1 MSSSTSDKPPG
12 LRTGTLGTADI
23 SFFVVSAAAP
33 LTVMAGVAPI
43 ALVLGG
49 IGAPAGY
56 LLAGITLAVFAVGF
70 TTMSRHV
77 RSGGAFYAY
86 IAQGLGKP
94 LGIAAALVAMVGYN
108 GMEIGVYGLL
118 GSATSDTAGALGGTD
133 LPWLPIALAG
143 LLVIWYGGYRSIDFG
158 AKVLG
163 VLLVAE
169 TGILVLLAG
178 GVLLEGGANGLSL
191 ASFAPG
197 NVLVPGTAAVLAFAF
212 SAFTGFE
219 STVIYRREAR
229 DPARTIPRATY
240 IAVGFLGLFYAFVVW
255 TVIQAFGDDKVVAA
269 AAGDTGGLF
278 FAAITTYVGPW
289 AADLMHV
296 FIVTSILASLL
307 AFHNAINRYALA
319 LSEEGVLPAA
329 LGRIHPR
336 HRSPYVA
343 GLAQTVLGAVVVL
356 GFAAAGADP
365 YTQLLLWV
373 NTPGMLGLMAL
384 MLLAALAVVRYFRR
398 VPHQEGALRTLVAPG
413 AAAVLLAVAIWLV
426 ASKVELFTGASPTV
440 NTVLVAVVPAVL
452 VLGLLLAYRLRR
464 TRPEVYARF
473 AEEPPTD
480 PHAAEQPTDPHAEPP
495 GAAQTDPPGAAYSR
509 PHPHPHLDPHP
520 HPHAEGADPSCP
532 QPPTSSSSTPASVPP
547 SRAATPR
554 SPSATD

>member
-278 FAAITTYVGPW
+278 FAAITTTYVGPW

-480 PHAAEQPTDPHAEPP
+480 PHAAEQPTDPH
-495 GAAQTDPPGAAYSR
+495 
-509 PHPHPHLDPHP
+509 P

>member
-1 MSSSTSDKPPG
+1 MSSSTSDQPPG

-143 LLVIWYGGYRSIDFG
+143 LMVIWYGGYRSIDFG

-178 GVLLEGGANGLSL
+178 GVLIEGGANGLSL

-255 TVIQAFGDDKVVAA
+255 TVIQAFGDDKVVEA

-473 AEEPPTD
+473 AEEPPT
-480 PHAAEQPTDPHAEPP
+480 EPP